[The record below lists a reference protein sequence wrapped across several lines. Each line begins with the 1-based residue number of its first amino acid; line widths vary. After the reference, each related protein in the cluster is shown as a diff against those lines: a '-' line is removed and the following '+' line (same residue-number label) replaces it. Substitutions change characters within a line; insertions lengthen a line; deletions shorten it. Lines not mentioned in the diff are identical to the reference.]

1 MFKKNYIF
9 KLGPF
14 HVCCGVPNQIKF
26 NQANSCNT
34 RPPSGLQ
41 NQICIQNALKNVTF
55 KCLKSFPHG
64 CIIDGKLVVL
74 KYSMQSIENR
84 LLTKAPCCEGE
95 ENLTVLAN
103 SENISGLDA
112 TENEMVEQTSIG
124 K

>member
-1 MFKKNYIF
+1 MSA
-9 KLGPF
+9 
-14 HVCCGVPNQIKF
+14 VEPNQIKF

-41 NQICIQNALKNVTF
+41 NQIRIQNALKNVTF

-103 SENISGLDA
+103 SENISGLHT